1 MVYLTFNIIKK
12 ISRTFFPFYKNSE
25 IKFVFKKLEQD
36 NINEQRLAMFVG
48 GCVRKYLS
56 NKEIDDI
63 DIATVFTTEQIK
75 EKFNNTKFKVVDS
88 GVRHGTVTLISSR
101 LKLELTTLRKDLKTD
116 GRHADVEYINDWQID
131 SERRDFTINAIYLD
145 NKGKIFDPQGGVN
158 DLKNNFVKFIGNP
171 QKRIQEDYLR
181 IIRLI
186 RFSLEYGSEIEEKIA
201 QIVKLNLDGIKKI
214 SKERILNE
222 LFKILQ
228 IEHFIKINNKKNLKE
243 LFILI
248 FPELKNLDRLKR
260 LDKISKTSE
269 LSKEILLSVI
279 LIDNKDNHEY
289 FSHKYKISND
299 LKDQLNLIAKN
310 FATLQL
316 DKKFFST
323 DLKKNIYF
331 YGKEHLIALNILN
344 FSVNGKIKLNDYKI
358 ILNKI
363 KDFDIPKFIFDGN
376 FLKANGM
383 QEGSLIGKTLKL
395 IESEWLKNDFKI
407 SEKRALEIIEKQKN

>member
-88 GVRHGTVTLISSR
+88 GVRHGTVTLISNR

-228 IEHFIKINNKKNLKE
+228 IEHFIKINNKRNLKE

-310 FATLQL
+310 FVTLQL

-376 FLKANGM
+376 FLKENGM

>member
-75 EKFNNTKFKVVDS
+75 AKFNNTKFKVVDS
-88 GVRHGTVTLISSR
+88 GIRHGTVTLISNR

-116 GRHADVEYINDWQID
+116 GRHADVEYINNWQID

-228 IEHFIKINNKKNLKE
+228 IKHFIKINNKRNLKE

-269 LSKEILLSVI
+269 FSKEILLSVI

-358 ILNKI
+358 IFNKI
-363 KDFDIPKFIFDGN
+363 TDFDIPKFIFDGN
-376 FLKANGM
+376 FLKENGM